1 MVQVYRADEGG
12 LPSADRGLAYGD
24 GLFETIRAE
33 GAHAPL
39 LSGHL
44 DRLTKDARR
53 LGIPASRGELEKIA
67 IGALGEFSGHYSQH
81 DCEAPWVLKLTLTR
95 GAGGRGYQPAPGMQP
110 NLLVAH
116 SPAPPA
122 PDPRGVCVEFS
133 PVPLTVNPLL
143 CGIKSLNR
151 LEQVMAARALQGPVF
166 EVLMSNSEGHVV
178 EGTRTNIFVLTD
190 AGWLTPPGAALAVSG
205 VMRSHVLSCLY
216 ASGEPVHEAPI
227 TLEWLMSDR
236 CRGLYLTNSVL
247 GIVPVRNLADQDLPV
262 DNRLAT
268 ICGSPTKMDKS

>member
-12 LPSADRGLAYGD
+12 LPTNDRGLAYGD

-33 GAHAPL
+33 GAYAPL
-39 LSGHL
+39 LPGHL
-44 DRLTKDARR
+44 DRLTKDAQR
-53 LGIPASRGELEKIA
+53 LGISVARGELEKIA
-67 IGALGEFSGHYSQH
+67 VAVLSECAEHYSQYNTQ
-81 DCEAPWVLKLTLTR
+81 APWVLKLTLTR
-95 GAGGRGYQPAPGMQP
+95 GAGGRGYRPDPHMQP

-116 SPAPPA
+116 SSVPPA
-122 PDPRGVCVEFS
+122 PDARGVCVDFS
-133 PVPLTVNPLL
+133 RVPLTVNPFL

-151 LEQVMAARALQGPVF
+151 LEQVMAARELQGEIF

-178 EGTRTNIFVLTD
+178 EGTRTNLFVSTD
-190 AGWLTPPGAALAVSG
+190 AGWLTPPSATLAVAG
-205 VMRSHVLSCLY
+205 VMRSYVLGRLR
-216 ASGEPVHEAPI
+216 ASGEPVSEAPV

-247 GIVPVRNLADQDLPV
+247 GIVPVRNLAGQDLPG

-268 ICGSPTKMDKS
+268 ICGSPTKMD